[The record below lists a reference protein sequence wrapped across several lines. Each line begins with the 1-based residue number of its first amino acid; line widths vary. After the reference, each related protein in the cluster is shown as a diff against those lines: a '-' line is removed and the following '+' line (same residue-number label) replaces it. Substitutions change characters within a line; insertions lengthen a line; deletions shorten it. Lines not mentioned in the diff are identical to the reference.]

1 MPDNKWTIEELLAR
15 YQLEPDLR
23 DVFVEGTFDR
33 EVLTHHLKAHDTSH
47 AFYEVDTVDV
57 PASVLKAYG
66 LTSGNKQ
73 RVIALSKELFNLPVE
88 AQVYCLVDRDL
99 DHWFG
104 MTENSVRLRWT
115 AFCSIENHFLNA
127 EIIRDVVITTSRAK
141 IANFDEFIG
150 SLKDILRQLYA
161 LRLADRKLGLNLK
174 WIAYRK
180 YLSADSSSIVFD
192 MTRYTHAVL
201 NASAAINSKREFQKA
216 VDAWQKKL
224 DCDIRLTCRGHD
236 YTELL
241 AWAVLEF
248 KGQREFSTADAVERL
263 FVLLARSVSSLAIEV
278 QQP

>member
-1 MPDNKWTIEELLAR
+1 MSDNKWTIEELLAR

-33 EVLTHHLKAHDTSH
+33 EVLTHHLKASNAGH

-57 PASVLKAYG
+57 PASVLKVYG

-73 RVIALSKELFNLPVE
+73 RVIALSNELSNAPVE

-104 MTENSVRLRWT
+104 KTENSARLRWT

-127 EIIRDVVITTSRAK
+127 ETIRDVVMTTSRAK
-141 IANFDEFIG
+141 IVNFDAFVT
-150 SLKDILRQLYA
+150 SLMNVLRQLYA
-161 LRLADRKLGLNLK
+161 LRLADRELSLNLK
-174 WIAYRK
+174 WITNRK
-180 YLSADSSSIVFD
+180 YLSVDSGSIVFD
-192 MTRYTHAVL
+192 LPRYTHAVL
-201 NASAAINSKREFQKA
+201 NASAATKKKSEFQKA
-216 VDAWQKKL
+216 VDAWQEKL
-224 DCDIRLTCRGHD
+224 DCDVRLACRGHD

-241 AWAVLEF
+241 AWAVSEF

-278 QQP
+278 Q